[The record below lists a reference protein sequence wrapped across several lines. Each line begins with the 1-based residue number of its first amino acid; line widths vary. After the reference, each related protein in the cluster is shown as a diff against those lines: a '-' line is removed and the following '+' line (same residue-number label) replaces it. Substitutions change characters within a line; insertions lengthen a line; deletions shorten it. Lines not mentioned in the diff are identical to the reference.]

1 MSNAFV
7 TDNYVME
14 VTRLKDCAW
23 ITDNTEVGEP

>member
-7 TDNYVME
+7 TNNSVME
-14 VTRLKDCAW
+14 VTRRADCAW